1 MILVL
6 TILLRAQMC
15 KQIASGQCAV
25 GSDGWQFVQGAPGA
39 QKKDISILM
48 ESQKRPPGE
57 GDA

>member
-1 MILVL
+1 
-6 TILLRAQMC
+6 MC